1 MSHWPLPDAQTLIA
15 LGLGL
20 AAALHVLRR
29 WWPQWAGL
37 LAKRPAGGPVA
48 QAACGSAS
56 TGSADAGAGCAAG
69 CGQCGSAAPTAT
81 KDHRVHIVRRT
92 PPR

>member
-1 MSHWPLPDAQTLIA
+1 MNHWPLPDTQTLIA

-20 AAALHVLRR
+20 AAALHVLKR

-37 LAKRPAGGPVA
+37 LARHPAA
-48 QAACGSAS
+48 AQATQAACRSAS
-56 TGSADAGAGCAAG
+56 ASPADAGPGCAAG
-69 CGQCGSAAPTAT
+69 CGQCGSAAATAP

-92 PPR
+92 PR